1 MQVVGVIAEFN
12 PMHDGHRYLLETI
25 RQELHP
31 DVIVVVLSTW
41 FTSRGLPSL
50 QTPQVKTR
58 LALEGGADLVIAL
71 PCVYAMQGADYFA
84 RYAIEALKTA
94 GITTLCFGSERA
106 DLHGLEEDSFK
117 IAALKPDVSR
127 SQAQNASLAGLAQ
140 RPNDILAL
148 QYIRY
153 AKTYGI
159 TCHPILRKQSL
170 KSATAIR
177 QDFFA
182 GLKQEEDESFQT
194 HQRLENYYPLIRYML
209 IQSDPVWLSSLF
221 LVEEGIEHR
230 LIGAALQNETWNGF
244 LEASI
249 SKTYTKARIQRTC
262 MMILLQI
269 SKKEMKDHLSF
280 FEVQLLGLN
289 AKGRTYLKTLPDQ
302 TPIYTRFRQLPPWL
316 QKLEQKAFRLY
327 TLISPAKGWEVIVC

>member
-12 PMHDGHRYLLETI
+12 PMHDGHRYLLNTI

-31 DVIVVVLSTW
+31 DVLVVILSTW

-50 QTPQVKTR
+50 QSPQVKTK
-58 LALEGGADLVIAL
+58 LALEAGADLIIAL
-71 PCVYAMQGADYFA
+71 PCAYALQGADYFA
-84 RYAIEALKTA
+84 RYAMEALKTA
-94 GITTLCFGSERA
+94 GVTTLCFGSERA
-106 DLHGLEEDSFK
+106 DLNALEKDS
-117 IAALKPDVSR
+117 AQSVALEVDPSH
-127 SQAQNASLAGLAQ
+127 SQAQNATLAGLAQ

-153 AKTYGI
+153 AKQYGI
-159 TCHPILRKQSL
+159 VCHPILRNQSL

-177 QDFFA
+177 EDFFSTSQ
-182 GLKQEEDESFQT
+182 KKNKDSFQAK
-194 HQRLENYYPLIRYML
+194 QRLENYYPFLRYIL
-209 IQSDPVWLSSLF
+209 LESDPAWLSSLF

-230 LIGAALQNETWNGF
+230 LIQAALQNETWKGF

-269 SKKEMKDHLSF
+269 SKKEMKDHQSF
-280 FEVQLLGLN
+280 FEIQLLGLN
-289 AKGRTYLKTLPDQ
+289 QKGRAYLKTLPDQ

-316 QKLEQKAFRLY
+316 QLLEQKAFRLY
-327 TLISPAKGWEVIVC
+327 TLISPVKGWKVIVC